1 MNTDESGSYYHY
13 DNITKALV
21 RADYNRDSSGETN
34 TFEYDDRGNIIASNI
49 FSYTAPDVEVN
60 PAQKHRDS
68 LTFEYDSS
76 DCIWSDEL
84 RYLRQDGDITTQ
96 FLYDENGNPVSLD
109 DLKLRWTSGRM
120 LAAIY
125 YTDEDTN
132 QDIDIL
138 SYTYD
143 ENGNVTNQLIFIY
156 DSDEEFI
163 ENDRIILYI
172 CLFNDII

>member
-1 MNTDESGSYYHY
+1 MIKTVCS
-13 DNITKALV
+13 
-21 RADYNRDSSGETN
+21 ADGATVS
-34 TFEYDDRGNIIASNI
+34 
-49 FSYTAPDVEVN
+49 VERISVYKSAFN
-60 PAQKHRDS
+60 NHH
-68 LTFEYDSS
+68 S
-76 DCIWSDEL
+76 D
-84 RYLRQDGDITTQ
+84 
-96 FLYDENGNPVSLD
+96 FF
-109 DLKLRWTSGRM
+109 DLNLHWTSGRM

-163 ENDRIILYI
+163 ENGRIILYI